1 MSRILMIAMLA
12 IAWPISAGAA
22 DQEHAGDRHEK
33 TVHHHVAAADQERD
47 QEERQR
53 KVNGHD
59 DHSGKDSE
67 GHRSP
72 STAKDTT
79 PPVIQIQQPAITV
92 EATYSTMT
100 VNLGIVTATDTV
112 DGAIT
117 PVSNAPAAFPIGVT
131 TVTWTA
137 TDAAGN
143 TATAQQLVTV
153 QDTTPPMISAPAAMT
168 ADSTTGQPIAVA
180 IGTATATDTFGPV
193 AISNN
198 APAVFPIGVTTVTWT
213 ATDANGNSATATQTV
228 TVNDTSVLA
237 NLPPDPGSAGEA
249 TLAGIDSD
257 NDGVRD
263 DVQRWIALT
272 YPNSQKTRAAL
283 TQYAKAMQL
292 ILLNAADVAN
302 ARANSLVLDRAS
314 DCTTFVR
321 RQLLGIGGSD
331 AYRVKRELEAVYLN
345 TPARSRAWLEA
356 DSHLSGMFFN
366 VPSDLSSGCDFN
378 PNAMPN

>member
-1 MSRILMIAMLA
+1 MSRILMIAMMTL
-12 IAWPISAGAA
+12 AWPFAASAS
-22 DQEHAGDRHEK
+22 DQHEK
-33 TVHHHVAAADQERD
+33 ISEHHVAAAEQDRD
-47 QEERQR
+47 QEGRHRKHEGNADRERKDNKKR
-53 KVNGHD
+53 
-59 DHSGKDSE
+59 HSS
-67 GHRSP
+67 SA
-72 STAKDTT
+72 AKDTT

-92 EATYSTMT
+92 EATSQTM
-100 VNLGIVTATDTV
+100 VVDLGSVTATDTV

-153 QDTTPPMISAPAAMT
+153 QDTTPPTISAPAAVT

-180 IGTATATDTFGPV
+180 IGTAMATDTFGPV

-198 APAVFPIGVTTVTWT
+198 APAVFPIGITSVTWT

-228 TVNDTSVLA
+228 TVNDTSFLA
-237 NLPPDPGSAGEA
+237 NLPPDPGPAGEA

-263 DVQRWIALT
+263 DVQRWIAQA

-283 TQYAKAMQL
+283 TQDTKAMQQIL
-292 ILLNAADVAN
+292 IDSADPVKSYKDALQDNRAMECLSYIRPGDFYHVLAEHKAILLN
-302 ARANSLVLDRAS
+302 
-314 DCTTFVR
+314 T
-321 RQLLGIGGSD
+321 
-331 AYRVKRELEAVYLN
+331 EM
-345 TPARSRAWLEA
+345 RSRAWLQA
-356 DSHLSGMFFN
+356 DHNLSGKFFGLL
-366 VPSDLSSGCDFN
+366 PDPKQGCDFD
-378 PNAMPN
+378 PDAMPN